1 MPQHIITDEFTDN
14 EKMAIVEAVAVNFIS
29 YDVLSQKYNTM
40 PHVIKHFVRSNGFKL
55 PPKDLSEFPDFPR
68 KSNDMSLEEY
78 KKITRKYWNNRIRD
92 KRQVEKKATVDLRV
106 QQSLENLTPKE
117 LTSHPDFP
125 KHMAG
130 VNKMEY
136 AALVDQYWINQRKRK
151 MTEDQVYQISESG
164 KKRKIGDFSQ
174 EELQT
179 VFDQRVLLS
188 ISKETVAEKHETDVA
203 IINEIISNHNL
214 KKQKR
219 NACLKQKMMKSEDEK
234 EALAESMKMMG
245 SFNCD
250 LCQVK
255 CPGQTALAAHLAG
268 KPHKGKLDFDCSI
281 CQVQCPCQKT
291 MASHLSGKQHKK
303 KLEMSQRPDGGTKF
317 RCEVCDIETSNQGG
331 LDQHLIG
338 KNHQKKAAKLE
349 IKAEN

>member
-1 MPQHIITDEFTDN
+1 M
-14 EKMAIVEAVAVNFIS
+14 
-29 YDVLSQKYNTM
+29 
-40 PHVIKHFVRSNGFKL
+40 
-55 PPKDLSEFPDFPR
+55 
-68 KSNDMSLEEY
+68 
-78 KKITRKYWNNRIRD
+78 
-92 KRQVEKKATVDLRV
+92 EKKATVDLRV

-136 AALVDQYWINQRKRK
+136 AAMVDQYWINQRKRK
-151 MTEDQVYQISESG
+151 MTEDQVNQISESG

-219 NACLKQKMMKSEDEK
+219 NAYLKQKMMKSEDEK

-255 CPGQTALAAHLAG
+255 CPGMDFFISGYLTQKHLFNLD
-268 KPHKGKLDFDCSI
+268 KGRFC
-281 CQVQCPCQKT
+281 
-291 MASHLSGKQHKK
+291 
-303 KLEMSQRPDGGTKF
+303 
-317 RCEVCDIETSNQGG
+317 
-331 LDQHLIG
+331 
-338 KNHQKKAAKLE
+338 
-349 IKAEN
+349 